1 MLWASTSEA
10 QGPYLRRYVGQFI
23 EDERNGKGEMTYP
36 NGDQYTGKIYD
47 PPSRHGKKYNV

>member
-23 EDERNGKGEMTYP
+23 EDTMNGKGEMTYP

-47 PPSRHGKKYNV
+47 PPSRHGKNLKI